1 MPVVRAVPLRAHN
14 QVKVSGTK
22 ATGQRPNEGEPG
34 MKAARYGDADHRLT
48 SSGKA
53 VTQRHHLRLWCTV
66 SSVVGFWRRFHNHRG
81 TEKCRL
87 GLL

>member
-1 MPVVRAVPLRAHN
+1 VERKQ
-14 QVKVSGTK
+14 QVKDRTR
-22 ATGQRPNEGEPG
+22 AQPG

-66 SSVVGFWRRFHNHRG
+66 SSVVGFWRRFHNHRR
-81 TEKCRL
+81 TEDTEVAQRNAD
-87 GLL
+87 

>member
-1 MPVVRAVPLRAHN
+1 VERKQ
-14 QVKVSGTK
+14 QVKDRTR
-22 ATGQRPNEGEPG
+22 AQPG

-66 SSVVGFWRRFHNHRG
+66 SSVPLWWVFGADSTTTDARRTQRWHR
-81 TEKCRL
+81 EMQI
-87 GLL
+87 